1 MGEVRR
7 KGNRPLYVQIKEILE
22 KDIRK
27 GVFQPGERF
36 PTERELCERFGVSRI
51 TIRQALQ
58 ELVKDGLLYRHQGSG
73 SYVTYPSPVKKKE
86 LYVVVPEEFW
96 IPPLR
101 KAVRDYHNGHP
112 GERLRVKVLVMG
124 GPEFHAEIVDA
135 VGKGEAP
142 DMALIDWI
150 RLTEFADMRY
160 IEPLDEL
167 DAEWVESFKAD
178 ILPIFA
184 ENSSYQG
191 HFWGVQIDTTL
202 AVLWYRKDILQRE
215 GVAPPKTWDELVLAA
230 KHFQRESLRRRYGL
244 GPFPIAFPGG
254 PEAEEITTYILSA
267 FIWSAGGE
275 IVKEGKIVLDEGTE
289 EALKFLYDLVHTHRL
304 APLDVVSY
312 GWKTVPTLFAKGEV
326 VFAFGGTYE
335 KGLIQEITGWD
346 ESIFRERIGF
356 APIPAGPGGRP
367 ATTAGG
373 MVYVIFRQSKYPG
386 EALELLK
393 AVSSPPLMLEFCRK
407 TGRKPTRV
415 SVTKALDPERDWFIY
430 ETSKFFELAR
440 VRPIIPQ
447 YVRVSE
453 QLRLML
459 ANVLLGKEGID
470 EAVDKAQIIIDAL
483 LS

>member
-73 SYVTYPSPVKKKE
+73 SYVTYPSPVRKKE

-202 AVLWYRKDILQRE
+202 AVLWYRKDIL
-215 GVAPPKTWDELVLAA
+215 
-230 KHFQRESLRRRYGL
+230 
-244 GPFPIAFPGG
+244 
-254 PEAEEITTYILSA
+254 
-267 FIWSAGGE
+267 
-275 IVKEGKIVLDEGTE
+275 
-289 EALKFLYDLVHTHRL
+289 
-304 APLDVVSY
+304 
-312 GWKTVPTLFAKGEV
+312 
-326 VFAFGGTYE
+326 
-335 KGLIQEITGWD
+335 
-346 ESIFRERIGF
+346 
-356 APIPAGPGGRP
+356 
-367 ATTAGG
+367 
-373 MVYVIFRQSKYPG
+373 
-386 EALELLK
+386 
-393 AVSSPPLMLEFCRK
+393 
-407 TGRKPTRV
+407 
-415 SVTKALDPERDWFIY
+415 
-430 ETSKFFELAR
+430 
-440 VRPIIPQ
+440 
-447 YVRVSE
+447 
-453 QLRLML
+453 
-459 ANVLLGKEGID
+459 
-470 EAVDKAQIIIDAL
+470 
-483 LS
+483 